1 MLQKASVSDFKNVQA
16 FHTVRSKV
24 RLVLLIGT
32 RLVFLSNKQVIK
44 GKFHV
49 KARCPAL
56 EFCNDAMRPWRREL
70 PDLSPLRVLQGLQ
83 AESLRFLITETHTY
97 THHVWQ
103 HASPPRYYPQENK
116 IMHVDGMLWTANS
129 YASWRYQVPISFSA
143 KLNQTQQI
151 AWKMCYSFTFLE
163 LTKSEVCVQTRQICL
178 YSFCLFD

>member
-56 EFCNDAMRPWRREL
+56 EFCNDAMRP
-70 PDLSPLRVLQGLQ
+70 
-83 AESLRFLITETHTY
+83 
-97 THHVWQ
+97 
-103 HASPPRYYPQENK
+103 
-116 IMHVDGMLWTANS
+116 
-129 YASWRYQVPISFSA
+129 
-143 KLNQTQQI
+143 
-151 AWKMCYSFTFLE
+151 
-163 LTKSEVCVQTRQICL
+163 
-178 YSFCLFD
+178 